1 MERRILF
8 CTTCNAKF
16 DVSSVGPG
24 MRFLCKSCRTTI
36 KVPDYFGAGDPAPKD
51 LPADAAAVEVI
62 SCDLIEEAPVGE
74 DELAGLSFTKMVGTG
89 NDFVVVDAFQ
99 QDLEQ
104 PSRAAR
110 SLCDRRF
117 GVGADGLLLVLPP
130 EEGGDVR
137 MRFFNPDGSEAEMCG
152 NGLRCLAKFA
162 HLHGQVKGR
171 VMAVETMAGL
181 RLAEILL
188 EGARVARVR
197 IGLGLPALAP
207 AEIPMLLEGDRAV
220 DVPVEADG
228 RTFRGTAVSLGNPHF
243 VVFQPGVD
251 ALDLAV
257 LGPPIEKHP
266 LFPKRTNVEFVEVV
280 TPSLVKQRTWE
291 RGAGETLACGTG
303 AGAVCVA
310 GTLLGKTEPRITVRL
325 RGGDLQVE
333 RSESGEV
340 FLEGPAEELYTG
352 LWCPS

>member
-8 CTTCNAKF
+8 CTTCNAKY
-16 DVSSVGPG
+16 DVSSVGRG
-24 MRFLCKSCRTTI
+24 ARFLCKSCRTTI
-36 KVPDYFGAGDPAPKD
+36 QVPDHLGAGEPA
-51 LPADAAAVEVI
+51 PADAPPGAAVEVI
-62 SCDLIEEAPVGE
+62 SDDLIEEAPAEE
-74 DELAGLSFTKMVGTG
+74 DELVGLSFTKMVGTG

-99 QDLEQ
+99 QEIVD
-104 PSRAAR
+104 PPRAAR
-110 SLCDRRF
+110 ILCDRRL

-130 EEGGDVR
+130 QEGGDVR

-152 NGLRCLAKFA
+152 NGLRCLAKYA

-171 VMAVETMAGL
+171 VMAVETKPGL

-188 EGARVARVR
+188 EGMRVSRVR
-197 IGLGLPALAP
+197 IGLGLPVLAP
-207 AEIPMLLEGDRAV
+207 AQVPMLVKGDRAM
-220 DVPVEADG
+220 DVPLEAAG
-228 RTFRGTAVSLGNPHF
+228 RTFRGTAVSMGNPHF

-251 ALDLAV
+251 GLDLAV
-257 LGPPIEKHP
+257 LGPPIERHP
-266 LFPKRTNVEFVEVV
+266 LFPNRTNVEFVEVV
-280 TPSLVKQRTWE
+280 SPVLVKQRTWE

-310 GTLLGKTEPRITVRL
+310 GNLLGKTEPKITVRL
-325 RGGDLQVE
+325 RGGELQVE

-352 LWCPS
+352 LWSPI